1 MLSIHIMVGM
11 TISIYKNDN
20 KRRLMT
26 KLDGILMLIII
37 MGVFISTFNVYMSYE
52 VITISDRV

>member
-11 TISIYKNDN
+11 TISILKNDN